1 MFIIISLLVVVSFL
15 LVLIILAQNSKGGG
29 LSSQFGGSGASN
41 LIGVKKTGDLLENI
55 TWVLAISLLVLS
67 LSTNFFMTDVN
78 PNSLNSPNID
88 RANEQVV
95 PPNFDAGEAPAT
107 TDPSQDG
114 SLEGLTEDSEQ

>member
-1 MFIIISLLVVVSFL
+1 MLVVASFL

-55 TWVLAISLLVLS
+55 TWVLAVSLIVLS
-67 LSTNFFMTDVN
+67 LSTNFFMTDIN

-88 RANEQVV
+88 RANEQTVL
-95 PPNFDAGEAPAT
+95 PNIDAGVAPAP
-107 TDPSQDG
+107 TDPS
-114 SLEGLTEDSEQ
+114 EDAPAEDIEQ